1 MFGEIIYWL
10 INMSITATITG
21 CAILL
26 LEKFKKIPR
35 KVICFLWIIPFIR
48 MWLPFGFAS
57 KYNLMWFIS
66 KFTTKVVYVK
76 HHNYLSATNFAMLA
90 DEYFPITYKSDDLY
104 YFFNI
109 ASIIWLTVFTV
120 LLIIAFTLYFCSKQ
134 NIKNAIFLY
143 DNVYVSYNV
152 TTPAVYGI
160 IKPKIILPTCCKDKD
175 IIFILAHEKS
185 HIKTK
190 DNLWRIIGLVT
201 VILHWFN
208 PFSWLFLKHFLAD
221 LEFAC
226 DERVLKTLDKNQK
239 KDYAKSLLDVTES
252 KYSFISAFGG
262 ASIHKR
268 INNILSYKKLSLFSA
283 IYISVFTVIL
293 GYILLTNAV

>member
-1 MFGEIIYWL
+1 M
-10 INMSITATITG
+10 
-21 CAILL
+21 
-26 LEKFKKIPR
+26 EK
-35 KVICFLWIIPFIR
+35 
-48 MWLPFGFAS
+48 
-57 KYNLMWFIS
+57 
-66 KFTTKVVYVK
+66 
-76 HHNYLSATNFAMLA
+76 
-90 DEYFPITYKSDDLY
+90 
-104 YFFNI
+104 
-109 ASIIWLTVFTV
+109 
-120 LLIIAFTLYFCSKQ
+120 
-134 NIKNAIFLY
+134 IF
-143 DNVYVSYNV
+143 
-152 TTPAVYGI
+152 
-160 IKPKIILPTCCKDKD
+160 KPKIILPTCYKNKDV
-175 IIFILAHEKS
+175 IFILAHEKS
-185 HIKTK
+185 HIKSK
-190 DNLWRIIGLVT
+190 DNLWRMIGLVT

-208 PFSWLFLKHFLAD
+208 PFAWLFLKHFLAD